1 MTTSPG
7 LTCMSGNPLTEE
19 AAESIRALYDW
30 HFSELR
36 RARRKL
42 ERAERKG
49 HRHKFAVLKTAIR
62 IHGHARRVF
71 AEALD
76 DLPF

>member
-7 LTCMSGNPLTEE
+7 LTCTSGNPLTEE

-30 HFSELR
+30 HFSEWRLACR
-36 RARRKL
+36 RL

-62 IHGHARRVF
+62 IHDHARRVF
-71 AEALD
+71 RDALD